1 MPGPPPDTASGRALI
16 PLRPPTA
23 TRALLVGMAV
33 YWVMLLIAG
42 GPGNIAALVAFGA
55 NFGPLVGAGEI
66 WRIVAAMF
74 LHGSWLHIALNGYAL
89 YLLGRNV
96 EAFYG
101 PWKLFAIFLGSGVIG
116 GIASAVLSDAI
127 SVGASGGIFGLLGA
141 SLVFAFRYRGVL
153 PPRVTMIMGTMLLP
167 WVAINLALGFL
178 VPRIDMNAHL
188 GGMAGGALIAFLLSP
203 DALTEA
209 RTGVRPPPPRQIAS
223 ICLSLIVVSFGS
235 AGVNIFRMRGE
246 DGPVLDPRVVAY
258 LTEADRRAAME
269 VLEEQLSGDP
279 DDPELLVLRGQVH
292 TLAGQWGAAI
302 ADYRAALVLTP
313 DDAGALNNLAWIL
326 LEEAP
331 PGLRDRREAERLA
344 RRAVELAPDNP
355 YALGTYGTARLRA
368 GDADGAVI
376 LLTRALE
383 TSRSGG
389 DESTDRYLLAMALA
403 QLGRDEEA
411 EEQLRHAM
419 RQDGANDYREEAE
432 SVVRRIQSAPSP

>member
-1 MPGPPPDTASGRALI
+1 VQDPTPVPEPGLALI

-23 TRALLVGMAV
+23 TRALLVGVAV

-42 GPGNIAALVAFGA
+42 GPGDIAALVAFGA

-66 WRIVAAMF
+66 WRLVASMF
-74 LHGSWLHIALNGYAL
+74 LHASWLHVALNGYAL

-101 PWKLFAIFLGSGVIG
+101 PWKLLAIFLGSGLVG
-116 GIASAVLSDAI
+116 GLASAILSDGL

-167 WVAINLALGFL
+167 WVALNLVLGFL

-188 GGMAGGALIAFLLSP
+188 GGMAGGALLALLLAP

-209 RTGVRPPPPRQIAS
+209 RTGMRPAPPRQLAS
-223 ICLSLIVVSFGS
+223 VCLSLLIVSFGA

-246 DGPVLDPRVVAY
+246 GGPVLDPRVVAY
-258 LTEADRRAAME
+258 LDEADRRAAME
-269 VLEEQLSGDP
+269 VLEKQLQGNP
-279 DDPELLVLRGQVH
+279 DDPELLLLRGQVH
-292 TLAGQWGAAI
+292 TMAEQWEAAI
-302 ADYRAALVLTP
+302 ADYRAVLAITP

-331 PGLRDRREAERLA
+331 PELRDRPEAERLA
-344 RRAVELAPDNP
+344 RRAVELAPEDP

-368 GDADGAVI
+368 GDADGAAR
-376 LLTRALE
+376 LLERALE
-383 TSRSGG
+383 TSRPGRE
-389 DESTDRYLLAMALA
+389 ESTDRYLLAMALA
-403 QLGRDEEA
+403 ELGRPEEA

-419 RQDGANDYREEAE
+419 RQDARNDYRDEAE
-432 SVVRRIQSAPSP
+432 SAVRRIQSAPSP